1 MEDHAARR
9 LVLIRH
15 GPSAHV
21 SRRGAIDRA
30 GVLAWR
36 DAYNSAG
43 ILTDAQPPQ
52 ALRELA
58 SIADYVIA
66 SDLRRAIESA
76 ERLVPQREIR
86 VTDLLRETPLV
97 IPDWPTR
104 LPMLGWAIVIHLAW
118 SYGIARGADAT
129 DADRNRAIAAAEWL
143 TNLVSNGSTAV
154 VVTHGVFRRSL
165 ASQLVDCGWTN
176 TNRQGGYSHWSAW
189 SFVRATHPENRQGEA
204 TR

>member
-9 LVLIRH
+9 LILVRH

-21 SRRGAIDRA
+21 ARHGTIDRA
-30 GVLAWR
+30 GVLEWR

-43 ILTDAQPPQ
+43 IMTDAQPPQ

-58 SIADYVIA
+58 SSPDHVIA

-86 VTDLLRETPLV
+86 VSELLRETPLV
-97 IPDWPTR
+97 VPDWPTR
-104 LPMLGWAIVIHLAW
+104 LPMLGWAVVIHLAW
-118 SYGIARGADAT
+118 GYGIARGADAT
-129 DADRNRAIAAAEWL
+129 NADRARAVAAAEWL
-143 TNLVSNGSTAV
+143 TGLVSDGSTAV

-176 TNRQGGYSHWSAW
+176 TSRHGGYSHWSAW
-189 SFVRATHPENRQGEA
+189 SFVRATLPENRQGEA
-204 TR
+204 TP